1 VQSPGLEQGLSAS
14 ALGFHTAGLLR
25 WLHWAGRTSAMGSA
39 EHRACSAL
47 APSALGDAPA
57 LEDTDQNTP
66 DESADRE
73 KEKKEETVSPG

>member
-1 VQSPGLEQGLSAS
+1 
-14 ALGFHTAGLLR
+14 
-25 WLHWAGRTSAMGSA
+25 MGSA